1 MSNNKSTELSVTNLE
16 EIYDFYNDE
25 YESCEL
31 NVGGKTFSVQIKP
44 LLSLEEVIAFV
55 NSVVNTC
62 ISEYEYFPEAVE
74 YLIKSNV
81 LSRYANFK
89 IPKDTKEEY
98 KLVSGFPELLYNKIK
113 GHIDEEQL
121 AELSC
126 AIYDRIEFEKSK
138 IASRSKLD
146 ELFETIV
153 EVVGKICDAID
164 INMLNKVL
172 EKVSNMNEG
181 DILQAISKAY
191 EKNNIM
197 PIKKE

>member
-1 MSNNKSTELSVTNLE
+1 MSNNKSTELPVTNLE

-25 YESCEL
+25 YEACEL
-31 NVGGKTFSVQIKP
+31 NVGGKTLSVQIKP
-44 LLSLEEVIAFV
+44 LLSLKEGMDFV
-55 NSVVNTC
+55 NSVVNSC
-62 ISEYEYFPEAVE
+62 ISECGYFPETVE

-89 IPKDTKEEY
+89 IPKDTKEEH
-98 KLVSGFPELLYNKIK
+98 KLVSGFPESLYNEIK
-113 GHIDEEQL
+113 NHINKEQL

-126 AIYDRIEFEKSK
+126 AIYDCIEFEKSK

-153 EVVGKICDAID
+153 EVVGKIGDAID
-164 INMLNKVL
+164 INMLNRVL

-191 EKNNIM
+191 EKNNIV